1 MELHARA
8 AAAGVGAELL
18 EDAMDGLQP
27 KAALIELLVQHQ
39 AGGTAQKPGP
49 EPEPE
54 PEASGGAEECGESG
68 LAPSEAAAR
77 IIAGIQGDKA
87 QREGAYVQLEA
98 LARGDSSG
106 IGGAGSASANGGGA
120 EREALVDVAAECVGP
135 LIETV
140 FAAEMSAVDAAEFRR
155 AHLVLAELCLLDPLR
170 LLGECNR
177 DLRMGIAWSTPG
189 NAWAAMFDKEPS
201 DLTRDD
207 ALTVAWPEAVFVF
220 SITRGT

>member
-1 MELHARA
+1 M
-8 AAAGVGAELL
+8 
-18 EDAMDGLQP
+18 
-27 KAALIELLVQHQ
+27 
-39 AGGTAQKPGP
+39 
-49 EPEPE
+49 
-54 PEASGGAEECGESG
+54 
-68 LAPSEAAAR
+68 PSEVAEPAPPAAAR
-77 IIAGIQGDKA
+77 IIAGIRGDKA
-87 QREGAYVQLEA
+87 QREAAYAQLDA
-98 LARGDSSG
+98 VARGDSSG
-106 IGGAGSASANGGGA
+106 ITGSAGSSAASANGGG
-120 EREALVDVAAECVGP
+120 EREALVDVAAECIGP

-140 FAAEMSAVDAAEFRR
+140 FAADVSTVDAAEFRR
-155 AHLVLAELCLLDPLR
+155 AHSVLAELCLLDPLR